1 MVVGNWKMHY
11 TVIES
16 LQLVMGL
23 NNNYTRDV
31 NGQTVEIVVCP
42 PFTAL
47 ADVGRFLTQTEIKL
61 GAQDA
66 FYEPQGAYTGEI
78 SVPMLKEL
86 NCEYVIVGHSERRH
100 ILKEDE
106 ELIQKKFAAVLRY
119 GLIPILCVGETLD
132 QRQKGETEKVI
143 KRQLQSALKGI
154 SEENSQRFVV
164 AYEPVWAIGTG
175 QNATPEQANE
185 VCSLIRKELSDILG
199 NGAGDWISIL
209 YGGSV
214 KPNNAA
220 ELISQ
225 PEIDGLLVGGAS
237 LDARDF
243 TSIINAAKK

>member
-1 MVVGNWKMHY
+1 M
-11 TVIES
+11 
-16 LQLVMGL
+16 
-23 NNNYTRDV
+23 
-31 NGQTVEIVVCP
+31 
-42 PFTAL
+42 
-47 ADVGRFLTQTEIKL
+47 
-61 GAQDA
+61 
-66 FYEPQGAYTGEI
+66 
-78 SVPMLKEL
+78 
-86 NCEYVIVGHSERRH
+86 
-100 ILKEDE
+100 
-106 ELIQKKFAAVLRY
+106 
-119 GLIPILCVGETLD
+119 GETLD